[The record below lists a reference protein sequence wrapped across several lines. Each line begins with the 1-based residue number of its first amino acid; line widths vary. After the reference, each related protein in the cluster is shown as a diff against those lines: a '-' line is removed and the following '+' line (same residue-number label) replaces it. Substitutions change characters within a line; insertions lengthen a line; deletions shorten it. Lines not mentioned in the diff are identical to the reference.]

1 MLMRHN
7 NRMLLMFSF
16 GLKFLI
22 LIFLSIGFLVKPV
35 IANDIFTAQRLLTEL
50 GYAPGPRDGAYGGK
64 TKKAFVELYKDQ
76 NMIFDGVVD
85 KNELELLKKLIAKN
99 NRPMP
104 KRPVGINAKKA
115 GKKKALPLLKALITR
130 EISAAELSDY
140 DLCTS
145 LMYADFVDTYME
157 MKKRKL
163 DCLYI
168 SQKQSGWKPVD
179 RNKAFKYLRQ
189 YQKKYNVEIP
199 YYNLSKK
206 IKPFGTAAETT
217 AIYSLLNPSFQDQI
231 LMKKYKRKQVRKA
244 FCFDWFAQVSYI
256 SDGQSKNIDGSQ
268 SWLEDSLRDGF
279 VICQDTFNASYLSA
293 LFNENDLK
301 GVRNVLETWINN
313 DAPRRD
319 IETNQV
325 NFGYVLLI
333 NKAFAAIEMLRDEF
347 NWSDEFNLNFNDW
360 VKTRTLELF
369 PTDKAGRHVT
379 RHCNQNPTDYS
390 QINEACKNGGILR
403 AQALLRAGIFTNDE
417 EFVEMAYVAFHR
429 FMSGVRKDGSVAL
442 DSIRGCTAADYNIWA
457 TQFMSDFHNL
467 WMQIGKQ
474 QWDFRVK
481 DYASV
486 KETIEYSINLRED
499 FEKINKYTWK
509 KMWQQCGKMRKN
521 KVQEATLMG
530 KDYFPLES
538 FGSYFFTFKSDIAD
552 QFLGNTGG
560 EDHEVSRYT
569 AQSGSNYEVSYLYTH
584 PELIYK
590 FTEMNLGVKKKK
602 LDIQNIK
609 KDQEVGRVRLN
620 EIVEKVTLRKQK
632 AKEEKLK
639 IELVNKQIN
648 EIVPVSFGSVY
659 ADVSKRD
666 GNYQQV
672 FFSLKK
678 LSVGSQSHSN
688 RSSRYEFILMIDHA
702 PASLSRGLTDLLRI
716 QVSNNDMIPESEVA
730 NLENCK
736 DILWKKTNNDT
747 KLHFLI
753 GNEAELN
760 PCMLKYVQTE
770 KRNLLGSI
778 ANALPEILEAG
789 LAKKPEQLDA
799 IMVLLNDARQ
809 REK

>member
-1 MLMRHN
+1 MRHN
-7 NRMLLMFSF
+7 YRMLLMIRF

-22 LIFLSIGFLVKPV
+22 LIFLSIGFLAKPV

-50 GYAPGPRDGAYGGK
+50 GYAPGPIDGAYGGK

-76 NMIFDGVVD
+76 NMIFDGFVD
-85 KNELELLKKLIAKN
+85 KNELELLKKLIAKIT
-99 NRPMP
+99 RPMP

-130 EISAAELSDY
+130 EISAVELSDY

-145 LMYADFVDTYME
+145 LMYADFVDTYTE

-168 SQKQSGWKPVD
+168 SQKQRGWKPVD

-199 YYNLSKK
+199 YYDLSKK

-231 LMKKYKRKQVRKA
+231 LMKEYKRKQERKA
-244 FCFDWFAQVSYI
+244 FCFDWFAKVSYI

-279 VICQDTFNASYLSA
+279 VICQNTFNASYLSA

-301 GVRNVLETWINN
+301 GVKNVLETWINN

-333 NKAFAAIEMLRDEF
+333 NKAFAALEMLRDEF
-347 NWSDEFNLNFNDW
+347 NWSEEFNLKFNEW
-360 VKTRTLELF
+360 ANLRTLELF
-369 PTDKAGRHVT
+369 PTDNAGRHVT
-379 RHCNQNPTDYS
+379 RYCNQNPIDYS
-390 QINEACKNGGILR
+390 QLNEACKNGGILR
-403 AQALLRAGIFTNDE
+403 AQALLRAGILTNDE

-467 WMQIGKQ
+467 WMQIGKP

-481 DYASV
+481 DFASV
-486 KETIEYSINLRED
+486 REAIEYSIDLRED
-499 FEKINKYTWK
+499 FEKINKYTWE
-509 KMWQQCGKMRKN
+509 KMWQQCGEMRKN
-521 KVQEATLMG
+521 KVQEATLRG
-530 KDYFPLES
+530 KGYYPLES
-538 FGSYFFTFKSDIAD
+538 FGSYFFRFKPDIAG
-552 QFLGNTGG
+552 QFLGNIGG
-560 EDHEVSRYT
+560 DDHEVARYT

-584 PELIYK
+584 PQLIYK
-590 FTEMNLGVKKKK
+590 FTEMNLGVTNKK
-602 LDIQNIK
+602 LGIQNIK
-609 KDQEVGRVRLN
+609 KNQEEGRARLN
-620 EIVEKVTLRKQK
+620 DIVEKVTLRKQK
-632 AKEEKLK
+632 EKEEKLK
-639 IELVNKQIN
+639 IELVNKQIK
-648 EIVPVSFGSVY
+648 EIVPVGFGSVY
-659 ADVSKRD
+659 ANVSKRN

-672 FFSLKK
+672 SIYLKK
-678 LSVGSQSHSN
+678 LSVGSDLYN
-688 RSSRYEFILMIDHA
+688 EYEFTLMIDYA
-702 PASLSRGLTDLLRI
+702 PKSSSRGLTELLRI
-716 QVSNNDMIPESEVA
+716 QVSNNDMIPKSELA

-736 DILWKKTNNDT
+736 NILWKKTYSGI
-747 KLHFLI
+747 KLLFLI
-753 GNEAELN
+753 GNEAEIN
-760 PCMLKYVQTE
+760 PCILKYVQAD
-770 KRNLLGSI
+770 KRNFLGSI
-778 ANALPEILEAG
+778 AHALPEILKAG
-789 LAKKPEQLDA
+789 LAKKPEQLDDL
-799 IMVLLNDARQ
+799 MVLLNDARQ